1 MKSQPPVT
9 PGHVAARFE
18 AARREFE
25 AWRRA
30 RTSRSRIPENL
41 WTLAADLARECG
53 VFQTAR
59 ELHLNYCA
67 LRERMDSTHSGIVR
81 CQPAP
86 LGFVEV
92 VPSPAAS
99 YSECTIEI
107 ERGRG
112 AKVRIHLK
120 SREAPD
126 LGQIGAAFLRARA

>member
-1 MKSQPPVT
+1 MKFQSQT
-9 PGHVAARFE
+9 THEHVAARFE

-25 AWRRA
+25 TWRQA

-41 WTLAADLARECG
+41 WTVATDLARECG
-53 VFQTAR
+53 VFRTAR
-59 ELHLNYCA
+59 ELHLNYSA
-67 LRERMDSTHSGIVR
+67 LRERMDSTHSRIVR
-81 CQPAP
+81 RQPVTM
-86 LGFVEV
+86 GFVEV
-92 VPSPAAS
+92 VPTPAVC

-112 AKVRIHLK
+112 SKVRIHLK